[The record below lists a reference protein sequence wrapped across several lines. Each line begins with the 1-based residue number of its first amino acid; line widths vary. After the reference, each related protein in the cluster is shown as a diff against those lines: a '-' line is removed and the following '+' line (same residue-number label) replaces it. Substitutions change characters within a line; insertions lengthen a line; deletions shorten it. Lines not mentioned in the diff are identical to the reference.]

1 MEEKEYIK
9 FNVFEI
15 KRMLKELLKLDY
27 SKLSLTDSITLEHRL
42 YYDIYAEWVKL
53 LKGERKMKPITM
65 YLLIALSLFVAGLPI
80 SIIVFV
86 YATSELNKEH
96 NDNQIIAIRIAQVI
110 SIILG
115 VVCAVSI
122 FS

>member
-53 LKGERKMKPITM
+53 LKGGK
-65 YLLIALSLFVAGLPI
+65 
-80 SIIVFV
+80 
-86 YATSELNKEH
+86 
-96 NDNQIIAIRIAQVI
+96 
-110 SIILG
+110 
-115 VVCAVSI
+115 
-122 FS
+122 

>member
-53 LKGERKMKPITM
+53 LEGDK
-65 YLLIALSLFVAGLPI
+65 
-80 SIIVFV
+80 
-86 YATSELNKEH
+86 
-96 NDNQIIAIRIAQVI
+96 
-110 SIILG
+110 
-115 VVCAVSI
+115 
-122 FS
+122 

>member
-9 FNVFEI
+9 FNTHEI

-53 LKGERKMKPITM
+53 LKGDK
-65 YLLIALSLFVAGLPI
+65 
-80 SIIVFV
+80 
-86 YATSELNKEH
+86 
-96 NDNQIIAIRIAQVI
+96 
-110 SIILG
+110 
-115 VVCAVSI
+115 
-122 FS
+122 